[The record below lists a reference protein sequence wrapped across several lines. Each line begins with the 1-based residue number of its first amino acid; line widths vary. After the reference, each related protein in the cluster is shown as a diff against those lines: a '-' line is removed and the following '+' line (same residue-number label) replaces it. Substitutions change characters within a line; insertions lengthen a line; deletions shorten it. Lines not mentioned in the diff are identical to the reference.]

1 MKFFAGT
8 TLDGR
13 LQEAEVEAGT
23 VKLLI
28 KKFKAL
34 NPNATRV
41 VVFKGVTDDG
51 VKNAKFEYFETFSC

>member
-8 TLDGR
+8 TIDGR

-28 KKFKAL
+28 KRFKAA
-34 NPNATRV
+34 NPQAKQVT
-41 VVFKGVTDDG
+41 VFKGVTDDG
-51 VKNAKFEYFETFSC
+51 VKNAKFEFFGTYSC